1 MRSPPPLAIAAVLA
15 TACLFAA
22 AAALGGRWSQ
32 AGAFWPPVLLLAL
45 GGLSA
50 LVALRSL
57 RGEPRAPAESSA
69 SSDLTPRQLVAARAL
84 ALAIRGEH
92 ESASEIG
99 ETLPLSD
106 IPHEQALRMHTLCAL
121 AYLRGQ
127 GVREALDQARRAQR
141 LIRRSGQGSEEL
153 GDFYVAWGEVLL
165 GELPASEYAVLEA
178 AMQHR
183 DAQVSLLA
191 KGACVRALN
200 TFDRP
205 REARLLHEEL
215 LERHPDA
222 DGILAHAEAGNATS
236 GVRSSVDHYVARAR

>member
-22 AAALGGRWSQ
+22 AAALGGRWS
-32 AGAFWPPVLLLAL
+32 AEGAFWPPLVLLAL

-50 LVALRSL
+50 LFALRSL
-57 RGEPRAPAESSA
+57 RGDHRALADSA
-69 SSDLTPRQLVAARAL
+69 GLSDLTPRQLVATHAL
-84 ALAIRGEH
+84 GLAIRGEH
-92 ESASEIG
+92 DAASHMG

-178 AMQHR
+178 TMQHR
-183 DAQVSLLA
+183 DAQVALLA
-191 KGACVRALN
+191 RAACVRALN
-200 TFDRP
+200 AFERP
-205 REARLLHEEL
+205 REAALLHEEL
-215 LERHPDA
+215 LERHA
-222 DGILAHAEAGNATS
+222 AAVGLLAHVEAGNAIS
-236 GVRSSVDHYVARAR
+236 GVRSSVDGYIARAR